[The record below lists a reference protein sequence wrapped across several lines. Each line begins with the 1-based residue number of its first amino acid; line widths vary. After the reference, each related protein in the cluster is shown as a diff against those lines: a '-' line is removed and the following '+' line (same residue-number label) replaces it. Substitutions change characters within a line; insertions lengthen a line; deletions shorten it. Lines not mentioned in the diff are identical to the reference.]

1 MTSFTDSAI
10 YQRLR
15 ATPCDL
21 LHHKLVGKEVNHL
34 LDFACSEVA
43 WLLYKVVQKQ
53 SRWIAFL

>member
-21 LHHKLVGKEVNHL
+21 LHHKLVGKEVNHY
-34 LDFACSEVA
+34 FVGFCMQRSC
-43 WLLYKVVQKQ
+43 VV
-53 SRWIAFL
+53 II